1 MPQTILLSAYACEP
15 NKGSEPG
22 VGWAWVCE
30 LAKLGH
36 ELHVLTRANNKTAI
50 EGARDSIPNTKNV
63 HFIYYDLPTPFL
75 KAKKIPF
82 GVQMY
87 YGLWQLG
94 IYRVAKRLI
103 KNIDIDYVQHI
114 TFVGVRQPSYLIFL
128 NKPFFFGP
136 VAGGESVPFRLRK
149 HYSWSQWFAD
159 LVRDFL
165 NLFIKL
171 DPRMWLIFSR
181 STHVFVTSEQTKNLI
196 PKRFHKK
203 VSIQLAIALS
213 QSELPDSKLKKFN
226 VDKGVKF
233 LFIGRFLEWKG
244 MGLGLRAFSEYSHK
258 FPNATLTMVG
268 TGKAKKLWEQIAID
282 LEIEEKL
289 TWIDWVS
296 KEQIDDFYMAHDVL
310 LFPSL
315 HDSGG
320 MVVLEAMSHGLPI
333 ICLDIGGPG
342 QILGSGEVGNV
353 SVINKS
359 EADLVKDLEVAMA
372 YYSNITVLNDA
383 SKRVQ
388 KHAKTHTWTKLVK
401 KIGEQNKPSDYSPK

>member
-1 MPQTILLSAYACEP
+1 MPQKILLSAYACEP

-36 ELHVLTRANNKTAI
+36 ELHVLTRANNKTVI
-50 EGARDSIPNTKNV
+50 ERARDSIPNTKNV

-103 KNIDIDYVQHI
+103 KNIDIDYIQHV
-114 TFVGVRQPSYLIFL
+114 TFVGVRQPSYLVFL
-128 NKPFFFGP
+128 DKPFFFGP
-136 VAGGESVPFRLRK
+136 VAGGEAAPFKLRK
-149 HYSWSQWFAD
+149 HYSWPQWFAD
-159 LVRDFL
+159 FARDIL

-171 DPRMWLIFSR
+171 DPRMWLIFLR
-181 STHVFVTSEQTKNLI
+181 SKHIFVTSEQTKNLI
-196 PKRFHKK
+196 PKRFHTKI
-203 VSIQLAIALS
+203 STQLAVALN
-213 QSELPDSKLKKFN
+213 QGELSVSRTKVFN

-233 LFIGRFLEWKG
+233 LFIGRFFELKG
-244 MGLGLRAFSEYSHK
+244 MGLGLKAFSEYSHK

-268 TGKAKKLWEQIAID
+268 TGKAKKLWEQLVID
-282 LEIEEKL
+282 LGIKEKL

-296 KEQIDDFYMAHDVL
+296 KCQVDDLYMAHDVL

-342 QILGSGEVGNV
+342 QILGSGEAGNV

-359 EADLVKDLEVAMA
+359 ESDLVKSLGAAMV
-372 YYSNITVLNDA
+372 YYSNVTVLNDA

-388 KHAKTHTWTKLVK
+388 EHAKTHTWTKLVK
-401 KIGEQNKPSDYSPK
+401 NIGEKIKSSISE